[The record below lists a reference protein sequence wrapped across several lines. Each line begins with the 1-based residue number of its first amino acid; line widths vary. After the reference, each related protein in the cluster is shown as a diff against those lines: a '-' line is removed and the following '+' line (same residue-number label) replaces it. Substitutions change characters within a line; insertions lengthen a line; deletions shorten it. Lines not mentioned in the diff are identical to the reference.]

1 MTEWKEYKLSD
12 IGTIVG
18 GATPSTKDASN
29 YDDGEIAWLTP
40 KDLSSF
46 TERYISRGERNI
58 TEKGFKSS
66 STQMLPANTVL
77 FSSRAP
83 IGYVAIAANEMCTN
97 QGFKSIIPNSKVD
110 YLFLYYLL
118 KYKKNAIEGMGSG
131 TTFKEVSGNVMK
143 NIEVQIPTDIN
154 IQKKIADVLD
164 KIDSKIENN
173 TAINRNLS
181 EQADALFNGWFIEK
195 QPFDEIEIA
204 SWKEMTLEEVSTLSA
219 GGDKPKNAVDKAQEG
234 FKIPIYS
241 NGISDEGLY
250 GFTNKAKI
258 EEESVTVS
266 ARGTIGYVC
275 LRQTP
280 FVPIVRLVTL
290 VPKTFVMTAKYLYLW
305 LKQLN
310 IMGTGTTQ
318 QQLTVPDFKK
328 TKILVPSIET
338 ILKFTEL
345 VNPLYDQILKNK
357 IKNVKLSDVR
367 DTLLPRLMSGEL
379 DISDLDI

>member
-40 KDLSSF
+40 KDLSTF

-118 KYKKNAIEGMGSG
+118 KHKKNAIEGMGSG

-173 TAINRNLS
+173 TAINRNIS
-181 EQADALFNGWFIEK
+181 EQLQSIYLDRFSSELNG
-195 QPFDEIEIA
+195 
-204 SWKEMTLEEVSTLSA
+204 TLSDLCEYSKARVDVLDLTEESYFSTENMLPNKMGATTASGLPNTEKTPKCIKGDVLISNIRPYFKKIVYCHGDA
-219 GGDKPKNAVDKAQEG
+219 GCSADVLCFTSKRRELSPYIYATLYVDKFFDYMVAGSKGTKMPRGDKQQIMQYPIHIPTRDDLDEFVAMAENILDMIHVNEVENKNLQ
-234 FKIPIYS
+234 
-241 NGISDEGLY
+241 
-250 GFTNKAKI
+250 
-258 EEESVTVS
+258 
-266 ARGTIGYVC
+266 R
-275 LRQTP
+275 LR
-280 FVPIVRLVTL
+280 
-290 VPKTFVMTAKYLYLW
+290 
-305 LKQLN
+305 
-310 IMGTGTTQ
+310 
-318 QQLTVPDFKK
+318 D
-328 TKILVPSIET
+328 S
-338 ILKFTEL
+338 
-345 VNPLYDQILKNK
+345 
-357 IKNVKLSDVR
+357 
-367 DTLLPRLMSGEL
+367 LLPKLMSGEL
-379 DISDLDI
+379 DVSDLDIYS